1 MPRTAPLPPR
11 RRRERGSA
19 YIVALLVLVLLT
31 IFGMSLAL
39 VTQTESQIGAA
50 EKVATRTLFAADSG
64 FGLAVAR
71 KQVTSAEGATTYDIH
86 TRAVGSSLA
95 VTERVALTPIVQVNL
110 ALCTLCSLNET
121 QVQGN
126 QYRRT
131 NHVLNATGEIR
142 GVQGTEIGV
151 SSSKLLSLML
161 EFQPVQATILPEL
174 DATAQE
180 QLARTLVY

>member
-1 MPRTAPLPPR
+1 
-11 RRRERGSA
+11 
-19 YIVALLVLVLLT
+19 
-31 IFGMSLAL
+31 
-39 VTQTESQIGAA
+39 
-50 EKVATRTLFAADSG
+50 
-64 FGLAVAR
+64 
-71 KQVTSAEGATTYDIH
+71 
-86 TRAVGSSLA
+86 
-95 VTERVALTPIVQVNL
+95 VALTPIVQVNL

-161 EFQPVQATILPEL
+161 EFQPAQATIPAEL
-174 DATAQE
+174 DTTAQE